1 MTTFDRVKKLAEEQK
16 ISISE
21 LERQLD
27 MGKNSLYRWKKQTP
41 SSDTIQ
47 KVADY
52 FKVSTD
58 YLLGR
63 TEKKYWELTEKDEK
77 DIQKKLEELIE
88 DMSNADALA
97 FSKDSEPMSEET
109 KRLLIMS
116 LENSLRLGKEMAKK
130 KFTPK
135 KYRAEE

>member
-16 ISISE
+16 IPISE
-21 LERQLD
+21 LERKLE

-41 SSDTIQ
+41 SSDTLQ

-52 FKVSTD
+52 FNVSVD

-63 TEKKYWELTEKDEK
+63 TEKKYWELNEKDEK

-88 DMSNADALA
+88 DMSNAEALA

-109 KRLLIMS
+109 RQLLIVS
-116 LENSLRLGKEMAKK
+116 LENSLRLGKQMAKK

-135 KYRAEE
+135 KYREEE